1 METMRNS
8 GRNDGVVRYRKTMY
22 ERKHA
27 SILSAA
33 VAEITLCGFQRA
45 AMFNIAA
52 DADVST
58 ATLYK
63 HFGGKEDL
71 YFACAEHISAHRGEL
86 AANIFVAKAMIGPAT
101 ADRQYGPKSVKR
113 GMATIDGFISA
124 MQDALQSQTDEV
136 AA

>member
-1 METMRNS
+1 METKRNS
-8 GRNDGVVRYRKTMY
+8 GRNVGVVRYRKTMY

-45 AMFNIAA
+45 AMVNIAA

-63 HFGGKEDL
+63 HFVSKEDL
-71 YFACAEHISAHRGEL
+71 YFECAEHISEQQGEL

-101 ADRQYGPKSVKR
+101 SDRQYGPESVKR
-113 GMATIDGFISA
+113 GMAVIDGFVTTL
-124 MQDALQSQTDEV
+124 QNALQAQTDEV